1 MRKKEVTL
9 LKLLLTLPSIFFLV
23 LSTPTFA
30 NEMLTAQK
38 LLTKL
43 GYSPGPIDGTF
54 GNKTKKALEKYYIS
68 IGEKYDGTFD
78 SNELEDLRASI
89 KNLGVNNVCN
99 SSVNIEK
106 TEGISKAHIET
117 DFNSYFSNSIIT
129 DLPRFKW
136 KTDGILI
143 PDMASEHGNAEIKL
157 IADFNNDGFD
167 DIMIEN
173 YEVNIPPIFLISEG
187 NGKFE
192 IRNNLLEK
200 AARRHIR
207 KAVAADFNNDGLLDV
222 AGFTT
227 GDPYKEI
234 RWPRGE
240 QDLLLINEGGKTF
253 REVKIPEWTRNDW
266 NHGGHAADIDGDGL
280 VDILPVSEEGNR
292 RTGPIKNL
300 GNDKFKKGKVAYS
313 KVVNKELSSS
323 VVSGDLNG
331 DGHVDL
337 VFALTKNIRDN
348 FGFRSK
354 TLKAN
359 TIHVIFGDGNF
370 SFKDN
375 KSISFGHHWLTPNEV
390 KQNVKNQKN
399 FRTASNPSSM
409 TPKNGHKFAAGT
421 SNVDLFDIN
430 NDGMLDILAGYWFA
444 GGSLQMSSG
453 FKVYIN
459 KGDCFDDQTNIFF
472 PNQRINRETEP
483 GTQTSYIHQFYFEDI
498 SGDKL
503 PDLVLQMDGF
513 MDFLS
518 SKEPY
523 HPNIFINNGSNV
535 YLPLLKK
542 NGPRLNFETYK
553 PDWTDTKQRFEET
566 LKSHFH
572 SLGDFDGDGRSD
584 FVFIKKNSYSS
595 KLHVLLQR
603 TQKEKEFEK
612 ERIASLR
619 EKAIGEYN
627 VSFTL
632 DKSQKAKIATGRLSI
647 TPDSVRLQ
655 NIIYLDKI
663 YQKSN
668 LNFIIAKIFDGNVL
682 DLRQDGLQVDNF
694 GECLTMKGIIQEN
707 AVFKNIVDE
716 RGPHSRD
723 DCRNKLKLWPISLK
737 IEEKID
743 LEAERQAKIDEAKR
757 RAKLYEAKRQA
768 KIKEQQ
774 EELKKIEEK
783 RQKTLKLEALKK
795 QSNDLVPVN
804 FEHTQ
809 IEVSKREKN
818 YQQVDI
824 IMNGL
829 SVGVENFDSYRLT
842 LMIDYAEKSSRRG
855 LTNLFRIQVS
865 ANDLIPEFAL
875 PNLEECKKITWKN
888 TNSGIKLQFLLGN
901 ESEKNLCV
909 LKTMYPEKRNFLGSL
924 ANALPEILEAGL
936 AKDKEQLEAILLVLN
951 DAQK

>member
-1 MRKKEVTL
+1 M
-9 LKLLLTLPSIFFLV
+9 LKFLLTLPSIFFLV
-23 LSTPTFA
+23 FSAPTFA
-30 NEMLTAQK
+30 NDILTAQK

-43 GYSPGPIDGTF
+43 GHNPGPIDGTY
-54 GNKTKKALEKYYIS
+54 GNQTKKALEKFYVS
-68 IGEKYDGTFD
+68 IGEQYDG
-78 SNELEDLRASI
+78 SLSPNELVDLRASV
-89 KNLGVNNVCN
+89 KHLGVNKVCN

-106 TEGISKAHIET
+106 TEGISKAHIKT
-117 DFNSYFSNSIIT
+117 DFNSYFSDSIIT
-129 DLPRFKW
+129 DLPRFESR
-136 KTDGILI
+136 TDGILI
-143 PDMASEHGNAEIKL
+143 PKMASGHGNAEIKL

-173 YEVNIPPIFLISEG
+173 YEVNIPPIFLMSKG
-187 NGKFE
+187 NGEFE
-192 IRNNLLEK
+192 IRNNLSEK

-207 KAVAADFNNDGLLDV
+207 KATVADFNNDGLLDV

-227 GDPYKEI
+227 GDPYKAK

-323 VVSGDLNG
+323 IVSGDLNG

-337 VFALTKNIRDN
+337 VFALTKNISGN

-354 TLKAN
+354 NLKAN

-370 SFKDN
+370 DFKDN

-390 KQNVKNQKN
+390 KQSIKNQKN
-399 FRTASNPSSM
+399 FRTGSNSFSM
-409 TPKNGHKFAAGT
+409 TPTNGHKFAAGT
-421 SNVDLFDIN
+421 SNVGLFDVN

-459 KGDCFDDQTNIFF
+459 QGNCFDDQTYIFF

-513 MDFLS
+513 MDFLL

-566 LKSHFH
+566 LKGHFH

-603 TQKEKEFEK
+603 TQKEKKFEK
-612 ERIASLR
+612 ARIASLR
-619 EKAIGEYN
+619 KAVVGEYK

-632 DKSQKAKIATGRLSI
+632 DRSQKAKIATGTLSV
-647 TPDSVRLQ
+647 TPDTVRLQ
-655 NIIYLDKI
+655 NIIYLDKA
-663 YQKSN
+663 YRKSN
-668 LNFIIAKIFDGNVL
+668 LNFIFAKIFNGNVL

-716 RGPHSRD
+716 RGPHSD
-723 DCRNKLKLWPISLK
+723 NDCRNKQKLWPISLK

-757 RAKLYEAKRQA
+757 QAKIDEAKRQA

-774 EELKKIEEK
+774 EEIKIIEEK
-783 RQKTLKLEALKK
+783 RQRMVKLEALKK
-795 QSNDLVPVN
+795 QSNELIPVN
-804 FEHTQ
+804 FEYTQ

-824 IMNGL
+824 IINGL
-829 SVGVENFDSYRLT
+829 TVGDENFDSYRLT
-842 LMIDYAEKSSRRG
+842 LMIDYAEKSSSRD
-855 LTNLFRIQVS
+855 LTKLFRIQVP

-901 ESEKNLCV
+901 ESEQNLCV
-909 LKTMYPEKRNFLGSL
+909 LRTMYPEKRNFLGSI
-924 ANALPEILEAGL
+924 ANALPAILEAGL
-936 AKDKEQLEAILLVLN
+936 AKDKEQLDAILLVLN

>member
-1 MRKKEVTL
+1 M
-9 LKLLLTLPSIFFLV
+9 FG
-23 LSTPTFA
+23 TPTLA
-30 NEMLTAQK
+30 NDILTAQK

-43 GYSPGPIDGTF
+43 GYNPGPIDGSY
-54 GNKTKKALEKYYIS
+54 GGKTKKALEKFYIS
-68 IGEKYDGTFD
+68 TGKKYDGSLN

-89 KNLGVNNVCN
+89 KHLGVNNVCN

-106 TEGISKAHIET
+106 TEGISKAYIDT

-129 DLPRFKW
+129 DLPRFESR
-136 KTDGILI
+136 TDGVLI
-143 PDMASEHGNAEIKL
+143 PEMASDHGNAEIKL

-173 YEVNIPPIFLISEG
+173 YEVNIPPIFLMSEG
-187 NGKFE
+187 NGKFQ
-192 IRNNLLEK
+192 IRNSLSEK

-207 KAVAADFNNDGLLDV
+207 KAAVADFNNDGLLDV

-227 GDPYKEI
+227 GDPYKAK

-280 VDILPVSEEGNR
+280 IDILPVSEEGNR
-292 RTGPIKNL
+292 RTGPIRNL
-300 GNDKFKKGKVAYS
+300 GNDKFKKGKAAYS

-359 TIHVIFGDGNF
+359 TIHVVFGDGNF
-370 SFKDN
+370 NFKDN

-390 KQNVKNQKN
+390 KQSIKNQKN
-399 FRTASNPSSM
+399 FRTASNPMST
-409 TPKNGHKFAAGT
+409 TPINGHKFAAGT
-421 SNVDLFDIN
+421 SNVGLFDIN

-459 KGDCFDDQTNIFF
+459 QGDCFDDQTNIFF

-553 PDWTDTKQRFEET
+553 PDWTDTKQRFEDT

-584 FVFIKKNSYSS
+584 FVFIRKNSHSS

-603 TQKEKEFEK
+603 TQKEKELEK

-619 EKAIGEYN
+619 ETVIGEYN

-632 DKSQKAKIATGRLSI
+632 DTSQNAKIATGRLSI
-647 TPDSVRLQ
+647 TPDSVYLQ
-655 NIIYLDKI
+655 NIIYLDKT
-663 YQKSN
+663 YWNSN
-668 LNFIIAKIFDGNVL
+668 LNFIVAKIFNGNVL
-682 DLRQDGLQVDNF
+682 DLRQDGLRVDNF
-694 GECLTMKGIIQEN
+694 GECLTMKGIIQDN

-723 DCRNKLKLWPISLK
+723 DCRNKQKLWPISLK
-737 IEEKID
+737 LEEKLD
-743 LEAERQAKIDEAKR
+743 LEAEKQE
-757 RAKLYEAKRQA
+757 KLNEAKRQA
-768 KIKEQQ
+768 KLHEVKRQAKIRNQQ
-774 EELKKIEEK
+774 EELKRIEEK
-783 RQKTLKLEALKK
+783 RQKMVKLEALKK
-795 QSNDLVPVN
+795 QSNELVPVN
-804 FEHTQ
+804 FEYTQ

-824 IMNGL
+824 KINGL
-829 SVGVENFDSYRLT
+829 SVGIENFDSYRLT
-842 LMIDYAEKSSRRG
+842 LMIDYAEKSSSRG
-855 LTNLFRIQVS
+855 LTELFRVQVS
-865 ANDLIPEFAL
+865 ADGMIPEFAL
-875 PNLEECKKITWKN
+875 PNLEECKKIAWKT
-888 TNSGIKLQFLLGN
+888 TNNGITITFLIGN
-901 ESEKNLCV
+901 ESERNLCV
-909 LKTMYPEKRNFLGSL
+909 LRTMYPEKRNFLGSI
-924 ANALPEILEAGL
+924 AYALPDILESGL
-936 AKDKEQLEAILLVLN
+936 AGDQKQLEAILLVLN
-951 DAQK
+951 DANS

>member
-1 MRKKEVTL
+1 M
-9 LKLLLTLPSIFFLV
+9 FG
-23 LSTPTFA
+23 TPTFA
-30 NEMLTAQK
+30 NDVLTAQK

-43 GYSPGPIDGTF
+43 GYNPGPIDGSY
-54 GNKTKKALEKYYIS
+54 GRKTKKALEKFYIS
-68 IGEKYDGTFD
+68 TGEKYDGSLN

-89 KNLGVNNVCN
+89 KYLGVNNVCN

-129 DLPRFKW
+129 DLPRFESR
-136 KTDGILI
+136 TDGILI
-143 PDMASEHGNAEIKL
+143 PEMASDHGNAEIKL

-173 YEVNIPPIFLISEG
+173 YEVNIPPIFLMSEG
-187 NGKFE
+187 NGKFQ
-192 IRNNLLEK
+192 IRNNLSEK

-207 KAVAADFNNDGLLDV
+207 KAAVADFNNDGLLDV

-227 GDPYKEI
+227 GDPYKAK

-280 VDILPVSEEGNR
+280 VDILPVSEEANR
-292 RTGPIKNL
+292 RTGPIRNL

-337 VFALTKNIRDN
+337 VFALTNLDGN
-348 FGFRSK
+348 FGFRN
-354 TLKAN
+354 LKAN

-370 SFKDN
+370 NFKDN

-390 KQNVKNQKN
+390 KQSIKNQKN
-399 FRTASNPSSM
+399 FRTASNPMSM

-421 SNVDLFDIN
+421 SNVGLFDIN

-459 KGDCFDDQTNIFF
+459 QGDCFDDQTNIFF

-566 LKSHFH
+566 LKGHFH

-584 FVFIKKNSYSS
+584 FVFIRKNSYSS

-603 TQKEKEFEK
+603 TQKEKELEK

-619 EKAIGEYN
+619 ETVIGEYN

-632 DKSQKAKIATGRLSI
+632 DTSQKAKIATGRLSI

-655 NIIYLDKI
+655 NIIYLDKTYRI
-663 YQKSN
+663 SN
-668 LNFIIAKIFDGNVL
+668 LNFIVAKIFDGNVL
-682 DLRQDGLQVDNF
+682 DLRQDRILVANF
-694 GECLTMKGIIQEN
+694 GECLTMKGIIQNN

-723 DCRNKLKLWPISLK
+723 DCRNKQKLWPISLK
-737 IEEKID
+737 IDEKLD
-743 LEAERQAKIDEAKR
+743 LEAEKQERLNEAKR
-757 RAKLYEAKRQA
+757 RAKLHEAKRQA
-768 KIKEQQ
+768 KIRDQQ
-774 EELKKIEEK
+774 EEIKKIEEK
-783 RQKTLKLEALKK
+783 RQKMVKLEALKK
-795 QSNDLVPVN
+795 QSNELVPVN
-804 FEHTQ
+804 FEYTQ

-824 IMNGL
+824 KIDGL
-829 SVGVENFDSYRLT
+829 SVGIENFDSYRLT
-842 LMIDYAEKSSRRG
+842 LMIDYAEKSSSRG
-855 LTNLFRIQVS
+855 LTELFRVQVS
-865 ANDLIPEFAL
+865 ADGMIPEFAL
-875 PNLEECKKITWKN
+875 PNLEECKKIAWKI
-888 TNSGIKLQFLLGN
+888 TNNGITITFLIGN
-901 ESEKNLCV
+901 ESQHNLCV
-909 LKTMYPEKRNFLGSL
+909 LRTMYPEKRNFLGSI
-924 ANALPEILEAGL
+924 ANALPKILETGL

-951 DAQK
+951 DANS